1 MVMGPEPMMRIFLRS
16 LLGGI
21 AYPGDKLSTEG
32 FRGQGGLAKV
42 CALAR
47 EYAHKVA
54 NPRERGSVY

>member
-1 MVMGPEPMMRIFLRS
+1 MVMGPEPDDEDFLRS

-47 EYAHKVA
+47 EVAHKVA
-54 NPRERGSVY
+54 NAQGRGSVY